1 MSKLGTGLRVGEKIG
16 LSFGAVALIL
26 LGAIWYNHLN
36 LVRVVDNYQEL
47 NNVYGARQTLAFTI
61 ESRLSDMLS
70 AAERFLATR
79 NTNYAVQARAEAT
92 ALAEQI
98 ALLAEID
105 APSDYTAE
113 QLSTLKT
120 DFSAGFDAIVE
131 AWRRRG
137 LDENLGLQGAFRDAA
152 HELEDRAGQYNVDRP
167 YLLLL
172 QLRRREKDLGLRR
185 DPSYQQQIHALL
197 DEITETVKD
206 SDLSPPIKQALATEL
221 STYRGELDAY
231 ADIVLSG
238 KEIDGG
244 MGPFRDAA
252 HRIEDLLTAHYIPGL
267 KTQILQLR
275 RREKDYL
282 LRGDQSYVAMVESI
296 ASGIRG
302 RIDASSVAEAEQQQL
317 LALLDGYERDFRAL
331 VEQDQRINDLKARM
345 YNAAARITPLVNEN
359 LTQANALLQRMSTG
373 IADDAADRAR
383 ASLIAAAIAL
393 ALGTLFAVLIT
404 GRIVRPVDEMA
415 GMLDRLTRENPTER
429 MPTNPKGRDEINAMA
444 IALNTLTD
452 HKAVFF
458 HWWRTSMQE
467 AIALRDRHQAKD
479 DEEHADAEHELHTAA
494 ISRLAQIN
502 ALKAQLLAQAEHISV
517 VAERLDS
524 TKRHS
529 EDGAAL
535 RNAAAG
541 IRTLLSVLDED

>member
-1 MSKLGTGLRVGEKIG
+1 MSKLGTGLRIGEKIG

-26 LGAIWYNHLN
+26 LGAIWYNHSN

-47 NNVYGARQTLAFTI
+47 NNVYGARQSLAFTI

-79 NTNYAVQARAEAT
+79 DTNYAVQARAGAT

-105 APSDYTAE
+105 APSGRTAE
-113 QLSTLKT
+113 QLSTLKS
-120 DFSAGFDAIVE
+120 DFSASFDAIVQ

-172 QLRRREKDLGLRR
+172 QLRRREKDLALRR

-206 SDLSPPIKQALATEL
+206 ADLSPPIKQALATEL
-221 STYRGELDAY
+221 STYGDELDAY

-238 KEIDGG
+238 EEIGG
-244 MGPFRDAA
+244 GTGPFRDAA

-296 ASGIRG
+296 ASGIG
-302 RIDASSVAEAEQQQL
+302 DRINASSVAEAEQQQL
-317 LALLDGYERDFRAL
+317 LALLDGYQRDFRAL
-331 VEQDQRINDLKARM
+331 VEQNQRINDLRAQI
-345 YNAAARITPLVNEN
+345 YQAEARITPLVNEN
-359 LTQANALLQRMSTG
+359 LTQANALMQRMSTD

-404 GRIVRPVDEMA
+404 ARIVRPVDEMA

-452 HKAVFF
+452 HKAIFF

-479 DEEHADAEHELHTAA
+479 DEEHADAEHELHSAA
-494 ISRLAQIN
+494 ISRLAEIN
-502 ALKAQLLAQAEHISV
+502 ALKAQLLAQTEQISV

-524 TKRHS
+524 TSRHS

-541 IRTLLSVLDED
+541 IRTLISVLDED

>member
-1 MSKLGTGLRVGEKIG
+1 LNRLGTGLRIGEKIG

-26 LGAIWYNHLN
+26 LGAIWYYHLN

-47 NNVYGARQTLAFTI
+47 QSVYGERQSLAFSI

-79 NTNYAVQARAEAT
+79 DTGYAAQARAEAA

-98 ALLAEID
+98 ALLADID
-105 APSDYTAE
+105 AASGRTAE
-113 QLSTLKT
+113 QLSTLNT
-120 DFSAGFDAIVE
+120 DFSARFDAIVE

-185 DPSYQQQIHALL
+185 DPSYQQQVYALL
-197 DEITETVKD
+197 DEMTKTVNA
-206 SDLSPPIKQALATEL
+206 SNLSPPIKQALAAEL
-221 STYRGELDAY
+221 STYRSELDAY
-231 ADIVLSG
+231 AGIVLSG
-238 KEIDGG
+238 EEIDGG
-244 MGPFRDAA
+244 KGPFRDAA

-267 KTQILQLR
+267 ETQVLQLR

-282 LRGDQSYVAMVESI
+282 LRGDQRYVAMVERI
-296 ASGIRG
+296 ASGIRD
-302 RIDASSVAEAEQQQL
+302 RIDASSVAEVEQAQL
-317 LALLDGYERDFRAL
+317 LGLLDGYQRDFRAL
-331 VEQDQRINDLKARM
+331 VEQDRLIHELTAAM
-345 YNAAARITPLVNEN
+345 YDAAARITPLVQEN
-359 LTQANALLQRMSTG
+359 LTEANALMQRMSTR
-373 IADDAADRAR
+373 IADDSAARAQ
-383 ASLIAAAIAL
+383 ASLIAAATAL

-429 MPTNPKGRDEINAMA
+429 IPTDPKGRDEINAMA
-444 IALNTLTD
+444 IALNTMAD
-452 HKAVFF
+452 HKATFF

-479 DEEHADAEHELHTAA
+479 DEERVDAEHELHTAA
-494 ISRLAQIN
+494 VSRLAQIN
-502 ALKAQLLAQAEHISV
+502 ALKTQLLAQTERISHI
-517 VAERLDS
+517 AERLDS
-524 TKRHS
+524 ANRHS

-541 IRTLLSVLDED
+541 IRTLISVLDED